1 MVAISD
7 RNAPD
12 KSRCFHLMDKKEA
25 YLRKDRLIRGMSDD
39 GFFQVI
45 VVKTTDVVKEA
56 ARRHH
61 LGPLATVLLGRAL
74 TGVMLLSSSLKG
86 EERIQLVMQG
96 NGPIAMLAV
105 EANSIGEIRGY
116 VQNPLAMIDV
126 DKGQRLEDGL
136 GIGLLTFSKTLFNE
150 AKPITGTVELVSGN
164 VSKDLAH
171 YLLQSEQIPSGIS
184 LDVEINADGE
194 VVSAGGVLIKAMPGA
209 PEGEIELLEGNLL
222 DLPPVAG
229 LLHKG
234 HYIDDIMHKVME
246 PLGVKEL
253 GRTPVHF
260 FCRCNK
266 DRFVVALSMLNL
278 IELEEMADQD
288 QEMVCHYCNERYI
301 ITSSEMNDL
310 ARQKKIA
317 LN

>member
-1 MVAISD
+1 MA
-7 RNAPD
+7 RNAD
-12 KSRCFHLMDKKEA
+12 IVAYRFSHMDKKEA
-25 YLRKDRLIRGMSDD
+25 YLHKDRLVRGLSDN
-39 GFFQVI
+39 GFFQVA
-45 VVKTTDVVKEA
+45 VVKTTDVVREA
-56 ARRHH
+56 AERHH
-61 LGPLATVLLGRAL
+61 LSPLATVLLGRAL
-74 TGVMLLSSSLKG
+74 TGVMLLSSALKG

-96 NGPIAMLAV
+96 NGPLSMLAV

-116 VQNPLAMIDV
+116 VQNPSAMVDV
-126 DKGQRLEDGL
+126 EKGERIEDGL

-150 AKPITGTVELVSGN
+150 AKPITGTVELASGN

-171 YLLQSEQIPSGIS
+171 YLMQSEQIPSAVS
-184 LDVEINADGE
+184 LDVQLSAAGE
-194 VVSAGGVLIKAMPGA
+194 VESAGGVLIKALPGA
-209 PEGEIELLEGNLL
+209 PTADIELLEGNLL

-229 LLHKG
+229 MLAG
-234 HYIDDIMHKVME
+234 GQYIDDIMHKVME
-246 PLGVKEL
+246 PLQVKEL

-278 IELEEMADQD
+278 NEIEEMADQD

-301 ITSSEMNDL
+301 ITAQEIQSL
-310 ARQKKIA
+310 ARSKKIG

>member
-1 MVAISD
+1 M
-7 RNAPD
+7 N
-12 KSRCFHLMDKKEA
+12 KKEA
-25 YLRKDRLIRGMSDD
+25 YLRKDRLVRGITDD

-45 VVKTTDVVKEA
+45 VVKTTDVVREA
-56 ARRHH
+56 ALKHH
-61 LGPLATVLLGRAL
+61 LSPLATVLLGRAL

-96 NGPIAMLAV
+96 SGPLAMLAA

-116 VQNPLAMIDV
+116 VQNPSAMIDV
-126 DKGQRLEDGL
+126 EKGERIENGL

-150 AKPITGTVELVSGN
+150 AKPISGTVELASGN

-171 YLLQSEQIPSGIS
+171 YLLQSEQIPSAVN
-184 LDVEINADGE
+184 LDVQLNAAGE
-194 VVSAGGVLIKAMPGA
+194 VDSAGGVLIKAMPGA
-209 PEGEIELLEGNLL
+209 PSNIIDLLEGNLL

-229 LLHKG
+229 LLMNG
-234 HYIDDIMHKVME
+234 NYIDDIMHKVME
-246 PLGVKEL
+246 PLHVKEL
-253 GRTPVHF
+253 GRIPVHF

-278 IELEEMADQD
+278 NELEEMSDQD

-301 ITSSEMNDL
+301 ITATEIADL

>member
-1 MVAISD
+1 ME
-7 RNAPD
+7 
-12 KSRCFHLMDKKEA
+12 KKEA
-25 YLRKDRLIRGMSDD
+25 FLRKDRLIRGLTES
-39 GFFQVI
+39 GFFQVV
-45 VVKTTDVVKEA
+45 VVKTTDVVREA
-56 ARRHH
+56 AQRHQ
-61 LGPLATVLLGRAL
+61 LGALATVLLGRAL

-86 EERIQLVMQG
+86 EERIQLVLQG
-96 NGPIAMLAV
+96 NGPIGMLIA

-116 VQNPLAMIDV
+116 VHHPLAMIDV
-126 DKGQRLEDGL
+126 DKGERLENGL

-171 YLLQSEQIPSGIS
+171 YLMQSEQIPSAVS
-184 LDVEINADGE
+184 LDVQLNAAGE
-194 VVSAGGVLIKAMPGA
+194 VESAGGVLIKALPGA
-209 PEGEIELLEGNLL
+209 PASEIELLEGNLL

-229 LLHKG
+229 LLMEG

-246 PLGVKEL
+246 PLFVKEM

-266 DRFVVALSMLNL
+266 DRFVVAISMLNL
-278 IELEEMADQD
+278 NELEEMADQD
-288 QEMVCHYCNERYI
+288 QEVVCHYCNENYT
-301 ITSSEMNDL
+301 ITAQEIDSL
-310 ARQKKIA
+310 ARQRKIA

>member
-1 MVAISD
+1 
-7 RNAPD
+7 
-12 KSRCFHLMDKKEA
+12 MDKKEA
-25 YLRKDRLIRGMSDD
+25 YLRKDRLVRGMTDD
-39 GFFQVI
+39 GFFQVV
-45 VVKTTDVVKEA
+45 VVKTTDVVREA

-74 TGVMLLSSSLKG
+74 TGVMLLSSALKG

-96 NGPIAMLAV
+96 NGPLALLAV

-126 DKGQRLEDGL
+126 TKGERIEDGL

-171 YLLQSEQIPSGIS
+171 YLMQSEQIPSAVS
-184 LDVEINADGE
+184 LDVQINDAGE
-194 VVSAGGVLIKAMPGA
+194 VESAGGVLIKALPGA
-209 PEGEIELLEGNLL
+209 PANAIELIEGNLF
-222 DLPPVAG
+222 DLPPMANLLMSG
-229 LLHKG
+229 L
-234 HYIDDIMHKVME
+234 YIDDIMHKVME
-246 PLGVKEL
+246 PLELKEL
-253 GRTPVHF
+253 GRIPVHF

-266 DRFVVALSMLNL
+266 DRFIVALSMLKLN
-278 IELEEMADQD
+278 ELEEMSDQD
-288 QEMVCHYCNERYI
+288 QEMVCHYCNEHYI
-301 ITSSEMNDL
+301 ITASEIQGL
-310 ARQKKIA
+310 ALNKKIA

>member
-1 MVAISD
+1 
-7 RNAPD
+7 
-12 KSRCFHLMDKKEA
+12 MDKKEA
-25 YLRKDRLIRGMSDD
+25 YLRKDRLVRGMTDD
-39 GFFQVI
+39 GFFQVV
-45 VVKTTDVVKEA
+45 VVKTTDVVREA

-74 TGVMLLSSSLKG
+74 TGVMLLSSALKG

-96 NGPIAMLAV
+96 NGPLALLAV

-126 DKGQRLEDGL
+126 TKGERIEDGL

-171 YLLQSEQIPSGIS
+171 YLMQSEQIPSAVS
-184 LDVEINADGE
+184 LDVQINDAGE
-194 VVSAGGVLIKAMPGA
+194 VESAGGVLIKALPGA
-209 PEGEIELLEGNLL
+209 PANAIELIEGNLF
-222 DLPPVAG
+222 DLPPMANLLMSG
-229 LLHKG
+229 L
-234 HYIDDIMHKVME
+234 YIDDIMHKVME
-246 PLGVKEL
+246 PLELKEL
-253 GRTPVHF
+253 GRIPVHF

-266 DRFVVALSMLNL
+266 DRFIVALSMLKLN
-278 IELEEMADQD
+278 ELEEMSDQD
-288 QEMVCHYCNERYI
+288 QEMVCHYCNEHYI
-301 ITSSEMNDL
+301 ITASEIQNL
-310 ARQKKIA
+310 ALNKKIA